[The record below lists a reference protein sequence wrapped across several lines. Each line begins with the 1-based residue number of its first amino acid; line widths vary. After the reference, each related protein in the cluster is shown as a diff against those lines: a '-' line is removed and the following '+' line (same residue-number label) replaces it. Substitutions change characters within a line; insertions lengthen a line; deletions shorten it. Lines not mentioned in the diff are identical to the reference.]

1 MDKEYIEHLEE
12 LLLSYTTYILA
23 LRKILEEKGEL
34 NNVRSKG
41 I

>member
-1 MDKEYIEHLEE
+1 MDEEYVFHLEE

-34 NNVRSKG
+34 NDVRSKNV
-41 I
+41 